1 MRSFA
6 RLSCLV
12 IGSCL
17 VAFCAGCEEVEE
29 VASKPPAKKVVKKK
43 AQPTSVASKPA
54 ATKDTSFPKMGS
66 AEEEDRPK
74 RLRIRPAR
82 GASDNSSSL
91 EARSTFSPTG
101 SNASTKYLVD
111 TIQASVDYGPTLV
124 VWIVDRTQSAQNLRQ
139 EVMGAV
145 QSIYGKQQSPE
156 HVKEQ
161 RLLTALVTYGEK
173 VDPLPEPTADA
184 AAVIAA
190 FEKIAP
196 DSQGIE
202 ATYAAV
208 KAAGDKYLPYR
219 TQQRREVIFV
229 LVTDEVGNDAAEVD
243 NVIAPF
249 KRAVAPVYV
258 LGVPAP
264 FGRAHLGDLQT
275 ESRTPGQPGVVFGP
289 DSQQIEAIQIES
301 IGGNYDLEMMDSG
314 FGPFPLEHLARATD
328 GKFLAVRPIWYE
340 SSFFGLPGTEWPSS
354 RARQF
359 DQEVMKKYAPDYVS
373 AAEYAAILNGNAA
386 ARALVEAGQLPRA
399 EVRTQ
404 LALSFTK
411 RDEAQFARDLNMAQQ
426 AVAKLEPAIARLYD
440 VLVAGEG
447 DRAKLTS
454 PRWQA
459 SYDVAIGRAAAAKAR
474 LEGYN
479 VMLALLKQGKKFE
492 NEAST
497 TWRLEPADSSE
508 QAGSAINKLVERSQM
523 YLKRVVAEHPGTP
536 WAIIAERE
544 LREQVGWKWVE
555 E

>member
-1 MRSFA
+1 MRSFS

-17 VAFCAGCEEVEE
+17 VALCTGCEEVE
-29 VASKPPAKKVVKKK
+29 VATPQPAKKVVKKK
-43 AQPTSVASKPA
+43 VKPKSVASKPA
-54 ATKDTSFPKMGS
+54 AAQEATPQPMRSSDDD
-66 AEEEDRPK
+66 DRPR
-74 RLRIRPAR
+74 RLRIRVAP
-82 GASDNSSSL
+82 GASDTSSSL
-91 EARSTFSPTG
+91 ETRSSFAPTG
-101 SNASTKYLVD
+101 SNAVTKYLVD

-124 VWIVDRTQSAQNLRQ
+124 VWVVDRTQSAQTLRQ
-139 EVMGAV
+139 EALGAV
-145 QSIYGKQQSPE
+145 RSIYGKQQSPE
-156 HVKEQ
+156 HVQEQ
-161 RLLTALVTYGEK
+161 RLLTAIVTYGEK
-173 VDPLPEPTADA
+173 VDELPEPSADA
-184 AAVIAA
+184 AAAIAA

-196 DSQGIE
+196 DAQGME
-202 ATYAAV
+202 ATFAAM
-208 KAAGDKYLPYR
+208 KAAGDKYLPFR

-264 FGRAHLGDLQT
+264 FGRAHLGDLQA

-289 DSQQIEAIQIES
+289 DSQQVEGILIES

-314 FGPFPLEHLARATD
+314 FGPFPLEHLARATE
-328 GKFLAVRPIWYE
+328 GKFLAVRPNWHE
-340 SSFFGLPGTEWPSS
+340 SSFFGLPGTEWPSG

-359 DQEVMKKYAPDYVS
+359 DQQVMKNYAPDYVT
-373 AAEYAAILNGNAA
+373 AAEYAALLNGNAA
-386 ARALVEAGQLPRA
+386 AKALVEAGKLPRA

-404 LALSFTK
+404 LALTFTK
-411 RDEAQFARDLNMAQQ
+411 QNEAQFARDLNTAQQ

-440 VLVAGEG
+440 ALAAGEG

-459 SYDVAIGRAAAAKAR
+459 SYDVAIGRACAAKAR

-479 VMLALLKQGKKFE
+479 VMLALLKQGKNFE
-492 NEAST
+492 REGST
-497 TWRLEPADSSE
+497 LWRLEPAATSE

-523 YLKRVVAEHPGTP
+523 YLKRVAADHPGTP

-544 LREQVGWKWVE
+544 LQEQVGWKWVE